1 MPAKTKTKPVKQS
14 KKIVLFDAHA
24 IIHRAYHA
32 LPDFTSSTGEPTG
45 ALYGL
50 STMLMSIIN
59 QFKPDFMVAA
69 FDLPKPTYR
78 HEAYADY
85 KSGRKALDE
94 NLGKQLTRARDVFKA
109 FNIPIYESE
118 GFEAD
123 DIIGTAVAQLAA
135 DTANDIMIAS
145 GDMDTLQLV
154 SGTQVRVF
162 TLRKGI
168 KDTVIY
174 DEDAVRERFGFAPAQ
189 LVDFKGLRG
198 DASDNIIGVPGIGE
212 KTATTLLATFGTI
225 EELYDAIDAEDPR
238 LKTAGITP
246 RIIGLLTEHREEA
259 VFSKMLATIRRDAP
273 VTITIPDTSWTDT
286 PPLTSMT
293 ALFRELEFRSL
304 IERVHTLFGD
314 GEASKEAALNEVQV
328 DPRELKEITIAFW
341 LCNSSATNPTMQ
353 DVLHGA
359 KTESWATA
367 KERVLKDI
375 EQLGLTTV
383 YEEIEKPLIPVL
395 EQMQEAGIAVDTKVL
410 TALSKEYTAELKKLE
425 KDITAMAGEEFNI
438 NSPKQLA
445 DVLFTKMQ
453 LKYPGM
459 RKTSAGSYSTKEDVL
474 EKLVDVHPIAEK
486 IMQYR
491 ELAKLLGTYIDK
503 LPEQLGADGRL
514 HTTFMQAGTT
524 TGRMASHDPNIQNI
538 PTKTELGRRIRNAFV
553 APKGKRLL
561 AIDYS
566 QVELRIAA
574 MLSRDPKLIESF
586 TSGNDIHASVASYVF
601 KVPVDE
607 VTKAMRTKAK
617 TINFGILYGMGV
629 SALQK
634 NLKTDRKEAQEF
646 YDAYFNTF
654 TELASYLDETKKLAA
669 RQGYV
674 TTMFGRR
681 RYFEGIHSSL
691 PFIRAQAERMAINA
705 PIQGTSA
712 DIIKLAMVR
721 VAEFLKQQ
729 GLTNDVRLLLQVHD
743 ELIFEVTE
751 AKVLEVVPV
760 LKTLMEDVL
769 PDELRHG
776 VPLIVEAA
784 AGTSWGELKRL

>member
-1 MPAKTKTKPVKQS
+1 MPAQPKHS
-14 KKIVLFDAHA
+14 NKKIVLFDAHA

-94 NLGKQLTRARDVFKA
+94 NLSKQLNRARDVFKA
-109 FNIPIYESE
+109 FNIPIYEAE

-123 DIIGTAVAQLAA
+123 DIIGTAVTQLAA
-135 DTANDIMIAS
+135 NPSYEIIIAS
-145 GDMDTLQLV
+145 GDMDTMQLV
-154 SGTQVRVF
+154 LGTQVRVF

-168 KDTVIY
+168 KDTVTY
-174 DEDAVRERFGFAPAQ
+174 DEDAVRERFGFSPAQ

-198 DASDNIIGVPGIGE
+198 DPSDNIIGVPGIGE

-225 EELYDAIDAEDPR
+225 EALYEAVDASDER
-238 LKTAGITP
+238 LKIAGITP
-246 RIIGLLTEHREEA
+246 RIITLLEEHREEA
-259 VFSKMLATIRRDAP
+259 AFSKMLATIRRDAP
-273 VTITIPDTSWTDT
+273 VTIEVPNTSWFEA

-314 GEASKEAALNEVQV
+314 GETSKEEALSQAAI
-328 DPRELKEITIAFW
+328 DPREQKEIALAFW
-341 LCNSSATNPTMQ
+341 LLNSSATNPTVQ

-359 KTESWATA
+359 KTESWSIA

-375 EQLGLTTV
+375 EQQGLTMV
-383 YEEIEKPLIPVL
+383 YEDIEKPLIPVL
-395 EQMQEAGIAVDTKVL
+395 EKMHEVGIAVDTKVL
-410 TALSKEYTAELKKLE
+410 KALSKEYTAELKKLE
-425 KDITAMAGEEFNI
+425 KEIFALAGEEFNV

-445 DVLFTKMQ
+445 EVLFTKMG
-453 LKYPGM
+453 LKYAGM
-459 RKTSAGSYSTKEDVL
+459 RKTSAGAYSTKEDVL

-503 LPEQLGADGRL
+503 LPEQLGKDGRL
-514 HTTFMQAGTT
+514 HTTFLQAGST

-586 TSGNDIHASVASYVF
+586 TNGNDIHSSVASFVF

-634 NLKTDRKEAQEF
+634 NLKTDRKEAQQF
-646 YDAYFNTF
+646 YDEYFNTF
-654 TELASYLDETKKLAA
+654 TKLAAYLDDTKKLAA

-681 RYFEGIHSSL
+681 RYFEGIQSSL

-705 PIQGTSA
+705 PIQGAEA

-721 VAEFLKQQ
+721 VAAFLKEEQ
-729 GLTNDVRLLLQVHD
+729 LSKDVQLLLQVHD
-743 ELIFEVTE
+743 ELVFEVTE
-751 AKVLEVVPV
+751 SKVLEVVPK
-760 LKTLMEDVL
+760 LKVIMEGVL
-769 PDELRHG
+769 PSEWGHG
-776 VPLIVEAA
+776 VPLVVEAA